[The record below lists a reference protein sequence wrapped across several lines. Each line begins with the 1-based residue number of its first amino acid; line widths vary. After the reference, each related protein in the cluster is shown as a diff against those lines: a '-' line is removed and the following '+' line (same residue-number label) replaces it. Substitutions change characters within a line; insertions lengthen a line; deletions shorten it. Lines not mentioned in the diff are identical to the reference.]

1 MLSRYGMDGGNGS
14 QAHMT
19 ESRARSV
26 TGAVSVIMKPLRMIL
41 NLGKGSALTVAQEWT
56 ERTVTAMADICG
68 DNRFELIE
76 KYKQKLLDAT
86 NIEDSPEEMA
96 VIDNI
101 LFRFWQMG
109 WLNLATDTI
118 IRAAAITEIMEDLND
133 RSLHDD
139 PGTPED
145 YAEGYD
151 EGIRNAAAIVLQ
163 MPSAQPVAKDIN
175 VPVKDCISRA
185 SAIETYRKAK
195 DKSEAHRMLV
205 QLPSAQPDIVACGD
219 CIHWICHDRRCGY
232 WNHGVKPLDWC
243 CHAERRSDG

>member
-1 MLSRYGMDGGNGS
+1 
-14 QAHMT
+14 
-19 ESRARSV
+19 
-26 TGAVSVIMKPLRMIL
+26 
-41 NLGKGSALTVAQEWT
+41 
-56 ERTVTAMADICG
+56 MADICG

-109 WLNLATDTI
+109 WLKGELFGISEQLDCSDCVNHGGDWDCDHVHCRKGTDTI
-118 IRAAAITEIMEDLND
+118 SRQWLMECVEEGWIKFDTQEDENRFVHLIRDIA
-133 RSLHDD
+133 
-139 PGTPED
+139 
-145 YAEGYD
+145 
-151 EGIRNAAAIVLQ
+151 
-163 MPSAQPVAKDIN
+163 PSAQPVAKDIN

-205 QLPSAQPDIVACGD
+205 QLPSAQSELVRKIYA
-219 CIHWICHDRRCGY
+219 IGY
-232 WNHGVKPLDWC
+232 TGKEGRIYIGGRLFAVREL
-243 CHAERRSDG
+243 AQ